1 MGGNVYPWISL
12 PVTGAGVGVLV
23 AAYALIRVESARD
36 NPVIE
41 IKMVCSYPVR
51 NLMLTGLLLN
61 MTNYI
66 VS

>member
-1 MGGNVYPWISL
+1 VA
-12 PVTGAGVGVLV
+12 GAGIGLLI
-23 AAYALIRVESARD
+23 AAYMLVRVESARE

-41 IKMVCSYPVR
+41 IRMVCCHPVR